1 MKSSYFSTIW
11 LAGIAIFSM
20 FFGAGNVI
28 FPLKVGLLAGD
39 KIPFAMAGL
48 FLTAIGGPILGLV
61 GVTLYRGNCRE
72 FFCRPGR
79 TIGLIFI
86 VISLFLLGP
95 FAVIPRCFVV
105 AHSSLSAIFCGIDL
119 LWFSVV
125 FGIVSLACCLRQSL
139 ILPILGRFFSPV
151 LLLILLFII
160 GFGIATGSPLLEVGI
175 SSGQAFMR
183 GLQEGFDTMD
193 LIAAIF
199 FSSSIWTLLLIKMGR
214 DNEQEIT
221 KTAIASGMIAGSL
234 LGLIYIG
241 LGLATAYHAT
251 ELANCR
257 PETLMS
263 TLAML
268 TLGPFWGNIA
278 NVAIAIACFTTIVSL
293 TQTIGT
299 LCCKEFF
306 PSTLSYTHSISNY
319 NLIATI
325 SYHLLRC
332 KSL

>member
-86 VISLFLLGP
+86 VISLVFLGP

-105 AHSSLSAIFCGIDL
+105 AHSSLSASFCGIDL

-125 FGIVSLACCLRQSL
+125 FGIVSLACCIRQSL

-160 GFGIATGSPLLEVGI
+160 GFGIATGFPLLEVGI
-175 SSGQAFMR
+175 SSGQAFMS

-199 FSSSIWTLLLIKMGR
+199 FSSSIWTLPISDSAR
-214 DNEQEIT
+214 
-221 KTAIASGMIAGSL
+221 
-234 LGLIYIG
+234 
-241 LGLATAYHAT
+241 
-251 ELANCR
+251 
-257 PETLMS
+257 
-263 TLAML
+263 
-268 TLGPFWGNIA
+268 
-278 NVAIAIACFTTIVSL
+278 VSRR
-293 TQTIGT
+293 G
-299 LCCKEFF
+299 
-306 PSTLSYTHSISNY
+306 
-319 NLIATI
+319 
-325 SYHLLRC
+325 
-332 KSL
+332 